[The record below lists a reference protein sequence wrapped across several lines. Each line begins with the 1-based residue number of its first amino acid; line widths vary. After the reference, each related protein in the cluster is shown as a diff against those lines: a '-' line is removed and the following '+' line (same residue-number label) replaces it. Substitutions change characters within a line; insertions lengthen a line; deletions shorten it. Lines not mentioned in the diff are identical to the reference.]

1 MSNSTESMSQWVL
14 GIPDLNICFMWRSL
28 LQGFLEVQELE
39 FWTCLCHHQRSTFL
53 LKQVI
58 SEFILVFDICRGDSS
73 WIPVSQCEEWETLVK
88 VGNAHVDQ
96 IKIVQL
102 CIEDIQGCQFGCQQS
117 SGNAPVD
124 LAREECQTEIVN
136 LLMDS
141 WTQPLGCTSGPQAL
155 QWPKDVNLYNMMKL
169 LALVGMK
176 TWKGRGVR

>member
-1 MSNSTESMSQWVL
+1 M
-14 GIPDLNICFMWRSL
+14 PRSL
-28 LQGFLEVQELE
+28 LPGFLEVQELE

-58 SEFILVFDICRGDSS
+58 SEFHPCLWHLQMGLFLDNREPMRRMRDRLPHIESS
-73 WIPVSQCEEWETLVK
+73 LVK

-96 IKIVQL
+96 VKIVQVYVL
-102 CIEDIQGCQFGCQQS
+102 KILKGVS
-117 SGNAPVD
+117 SGVSSLQATRPWIWRGRS
-124 LAREECQTEIVN
+124 ARRK
-136 LLMDS
+136 S
-141 WTQPLGCTSGPQAL
+141 WTCWWTKPLGCTSGPQAL

>member
-1 MSNSTESMSQWVL
+1 MRDRLPHIESS
-14 GIPDLNICFMWRSL
+14 
-28 LQGFLEVQELE
+28 
-39 FWTCLCHHQRSTFL
+39 
-53 LKQVI
+53 
-58 SEFILVFDICRGDSS
+58 
-73 WIPVSQCEEWETLVK
+73 LVK

-96 IKIVQL
+96 VKIVQV
-102 CIEDIQGCQFGCQQS
+102 CVEDIEGCQFGCQQS

-176 TWKGRGVR
+176 T

>member
-1 MSNSTESMSQWVL
+1 M
-14 GIPDLNICFMWRSL
+14 PRSL
-28 LQGFLEVQELE
+28 LPGFLEVQELE

-58 SEFILVFDICRGDSS
+58 SEFHPCLWHLQMGLFLDNREPMRRMRDRLPHIESS
-73 WIPVSQCEEWETLVK
+73 LVK

-96 IKIVQL
+96 VKIVQV
-102 CIEDIQGCQFGCQQS
+102 CVEDIEGCQFGCQQS